1 MEATNLN
8 SRPEPDEVLT
18 AIADYVDAYEI
29 DSDLALET
37 ARLCLVDSL
46 ACAFDALDDEEC
58 GRVITPFTAGSGLP
72 RGARVPGT
80 ALQLDPVAATFSFG
94 TLVRWLDFNDSF
106 YGETVIHPSDNLA
119 PVLMVLDYLSRHT
132 DGAGPGVPT
141 MRRVFEA
148 LVKAYEIQG
157 GLALENDFNA
167 MGLDHTVTVKIASAA
182 VTAKLLGSDRD
193 GIVSAVSHAFVD
205 GQALATFRRAPN
217 TVPRKSWAAADAA
230 SRAVWLAQLARK
242 GEEGVPSALT
252 APRWGFCDVFN
263 GGRPLRFQ
271 RPFGSYV
278 IENVLFKIGYPAAF
292 HAQSAVEA
300 AIRLHPFVKD
310 RLAEIECVDVRCHK
324 SSMVI
329 LNKTGPLHNFADR
342 DHCLQY
348 MMARGLIF
356 GSLSAGDYS
365 DAAAAD
371 PLIDPLRERMRLV
384 EDESFS
390 RDYLDPEKRSN
401 ANAIQVHFR
410 DGSSTPVSEV
420 QYPLGHPRRR
430 QEGLPLLQEKFER
443 SLRGA
448 FDPQRSARILALT
461 QDMQRLETTPVHE
474 FVDLLVR
481 G

>member
-1 MEATNLN
+1 
-8 SRPEPDEVLT
+8 
-18 AIADYVDAYEI
+18 
-29 DSDLALET
+29 
-37 ARLCLVDSL
+37 
-46 ACAFDALDDEEC
+46 
-58 GRVITPFTAGSGLP
+58 
-72 RGARVPGT
+72 
-80 ALQLDPVAATFSFG
+80 
-94 TLVRWLDFNDSF
+94 
-106 YGETVIHPSDNLA
+106 
-119 PVLMVLDYLSRHT
+119 
-132 DGAGPGVPT
+132 

-310 RLAEIECVDVRCHK
+310 RLAEIERVDVRCHK